1 MVICEHN
8 SLLVLFSEEQ
18 SNLYHLENLKIQTG
32 YWKYKI
38 TEKGIETVKYQ
49 NDVLYAV
56 CWVTER
62 Y

>member
-18 SNLYHLENLKIQTG
+18 SNLYQLKNLKIQTG

-62 Y
+62 C